1 MANQQGVSHIDQYVK
16 GFPDGRSQVPQPEI
30 MAGGCHEKKNQESQ
44 KTELLEGEVGQAP
57 EVPIRRQEA
66 DERVFI
72 SEAMKLND
80 RKDSV
85 YCAQQKSD
93 DSQMAA
99 IVKQGKK
106 SRIQPAK
113 RPDAQNHVQKQK
125 RRGTCGP
132 NNKRFG
138 RGIGKQQRAES
149 DEKRD
154 IERDSCK
161 NYYVVDALLAIP
173 TNGLILVAHR
183 VAPRGT
189 EPRAGLFDFRETG
202 HVWRKA
208 MALRKS
214 AGSNKASA
222 RNMRRWVPRRG
233 RIIGAD
239 SSPRAVDF

>member
-1 MANQQGVSHIDQYVK
+1 MANQQGVSHIDQHVK

-57 EVPIRRQEA
+57 EVLIRRQEA

-85 YCAQQKSD
+85 HCAQQKSD

-99 IVKQGKK
+99 IVQPGKK

-125 RRGTCGP
+125 CRRAGGA
-132 NNKRFG
+132 NNERFD
-138 RGIGKQQRAES
+138 RGIRKQQRAEA
-149 DEKRD
+149 DEKCD
-154 IERDSCK
+154 IEHDSREK
-161 NYYVVDALLAIP
+161 HNVVDALLAIP
-173 TNGLILVAHR
+173 TDGLILMAHG
-183 VAPRGT
+183 VVPEGT
-189 EPRAGLFDFRETG
+189 AYTADFCVFDGAGQE
-202 HVWRKA
+202 WRKA
-208 MALRKS
+208 MPLRKS

-222 RNMRRWVPRRG
+222 RNMRRWVLRRG
-233 RIIGAD
+233 
-239 SSPRAVDF
+239 